1 MPHEAAGGAQVDVGV
16 CHATRDA
23 HVAHALELGVEAGV
37 AHLVAVA
44 LPVVVYVKG
53 QVVTP
58 DVALP
63 DHPTLLFVA
72 APNDLHIAV
81 PACLDERKGCVCCDF
96 LKRIID
102 SISEATSSH
111 R

>member
-1 MPHEAAGGAQVDVGV
+1 MPHVAAGGAQVDVGV
-16 CHATRDA
+16 RHAARDA
-23 HVAHALELGVEAGV
+23 HVAHALELRVEAGV

-44 LPVVVYVKG
+44 LPVVVDVKG

-72 APNDLHIAV
+72 APDDLHIAV
-81 PACLDERKGCVCCDF
+81 PACLDERKGCVC
-96 LKRIID
+96 
-102 SISEATSSH
+102 
-111 R
+111 